1 MAVVCFV
8 KLLMYIF
15 GIDNTGSREKEST
28 LGARG
33 VSSEGSGFCQVF
45 IVTQAVCVTRF
56 DQSECVIC
64 RVIFALGKSRFQRY
78 MW

>member
-8 KLLMYIF
+8 KLLRYIF

-56 DQSECVIC
+56 DQSECVIF
-64 RVIFALGKSRFQRY
+64 VE
-78 MW
+78 

>member
-15 GIDNTGSREKEST
+15 GIDKTGSREKEST

-45 IVTQAVCVTRF
+45 MSSANTENSRRMREKPLVP
-56 DQSECVIC
+56 
-64 RVIFALGKSRFQRY
+64 RVKRIRNQG
-78 MW
+78 